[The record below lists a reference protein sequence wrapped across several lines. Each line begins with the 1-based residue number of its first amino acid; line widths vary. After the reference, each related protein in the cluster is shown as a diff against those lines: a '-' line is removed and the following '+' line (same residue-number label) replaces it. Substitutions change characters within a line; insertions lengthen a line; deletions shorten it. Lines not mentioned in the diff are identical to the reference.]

1 MADGAKKTL
10 DPLGYYTNLEVY
22 INSLVQDIVLSGNAD
37 AQNEVKEYFPA
48 YYRADGTYV
57 PAINGPS
64 SDIRENIGGASEVV
78 GVKYY
83 SLQGTLLNGP
93 ARGTYIKVKEMGNG
107 KRVVTKHIAQ

>member
-1 MADGAKKTL
+1 M
-10 DPLGYYTNLEVY
+10 GYYTNLEVY
-22 INSLVQDIVLSGNAD
+22 INSLVQHIMVAGNAD

-48 YYRADGTYV
+48 YYMADGTYV

-64 SDIRENIGGASEVV
+64 SAIRESISNANEVTS
-78 GVKYY
+78 VKYY

-93 ARGTYIKVKEMGNG
+93 AHGTYIMVRELGNG